1 MTTLDFNFNNNIKIF
16 AEASLSI
23 FGAELLSIE
32 LKARNIENL
41 ITDNQDEADISFIV
55 DESIDR
61 DSYKIKIN
69 NSAIYFYASGK
80 RGFIYA
86 YGHMLRKMTKADNGF
101 NLPDIS
107 GDYSPEKAIRG
118 HQIGYRTTPN
128 TYDAWSYEDYR
139 RYSLEMMY
147 FGTNTVEHIPYQTGV
162 SKRNRLMKYD
172 EEEFLIEACKMADE
186 YDLNVSLWHPN
197 YDNETHESA
206 AKRRGEL
213 YSKLKRL
220 DYVFIPGGDP
230 GELPADVFIDRCIAI
245 SKALK
250 KEHPEAQMWPS
261 AQMPHDF
268 PNWAETF
275 ITKLST
281 EPDEIDGII
290 YGPNHA
296 MPIDE
301 LYEKLPKKY
310 PLRFYPDITHNVR
323 CEYPVH
329 FEKQDWHYALTTG
342 LSRECTNPR
351 PREYAHLYDI
361 TKDYFIGSVS
371 YSEGITDDVNKAV
384 FSALDFDSNQDVEDI
399 IKDYCRLHF
408 YGADTDKI
416 ASFIFALENNW
427 VGDPSLNDSIENT
440 YTDFSDVY
448 CDYPILQ
455 NNWRFLQLVL
465 RADCDMLIRYRMLLD
480 YDAIDECEEYLL
492 KGDFDS
498 AVKALDIDYSRAY
511 KMLREEI
518 DDLAKQLFELIGLQ
532 TDVEHYCADSWERG
546 AILETID
553 LPVTDR
559 IYYLNKS
566 KMCKNSQELLSYFNR
581 NKINAGEFYYS
592 VAYNCLPE
600 KQEGELYMNFR
611 GDNPDENNGNL
622 PTNLFNIYDNQS
634 FNMTIDK
641 LDASRD
647 YYLRVT
653 YLNKRDDEVD
663 NLKITANDHT
673 VYCGKQFG
681 EIDTDYTEKFCTPKY
696 VTAKYFV
703 PKEYIENNTIRLTLS
718 EPKMCVMFAEL
729 SLKYA

>member
-1 MTTLDFNFNNNIKIF
+1 MDLSFNNNIKIF
-16 AEASLSI
+16 AEASPSV

-32 LKARNIENL
+32 LKARNIENI
-41 ITDNQDEADISFIV
+41 ITDNQDEADICFVI

-86 YGHMLRKMTKADNGF
+86 YGHLLRKMTKAEKGF
-101 NLPDIS
+101 SLPDVS
-107 GDYSPEKAIRG
+107 GYYCPEKAIRG

-139 RYSLEMMY
+139 KYSLEMMY
-147 FGTNTVEHIPYQTGV
+147 FGANTVEHIPYQTGV

-172 EEEFLIEACKMADE
+172 EEEFLVEASKMADK

-230 GELPADVFIDRCIAI
+230 GELPADVFVDRCIEV

-250 KEHPEAQMWPS
+250 KVHPEAQMWPS

-275 ITKLST
+275 ISKLSA

-301 LYEKLPKKY
+301 LYDKLPKKY

-361 TKDYFIGSVS
+361 TKDFFVGSVS

-416 ASFIFALENNW
+416 ASLIFALENNW
-427 VGDPSLNDSIENT
+427 VGDPSVNDSIENT
-440 YTDFSDVY
+440 YTDFSDIY

-480 YDAIDECEEYLL
+480 YDAIDECEDYLL
-492 KGDFDS
+492 KDDFDS
-498 AVKALDIDYSRAY
+498 AVKALDIEYSRAY
-511 KMLREEI
+511 KMLRDEI

-566 KMCKNSQELLSYFNR
+566 KMCKNAQELLSYFNR
-581 NKINAGEFYYS
+581 NIINAGEFYYS
-592 VAYNCLPE
+592 VAYNGLPE
-600 KQEGELYMNFR
+600 KQDGELYMNFR

-641 LDASRD
+641 LDSSRD
-647 YYLRVT
+647 YTLRVT
-653 YLNKRDDEVD
+653 YLNKKDDAVD
-663 NLKITANDHT
+663 NLKITANDHI

-681 EIDTDYTEKFCTPKY
+681 EIDKEYTDKFCTPKY
-696 VTAKYFV
+696 VTARYFV
-703 PKEYIENNTIRLTLS
+703 PKEYIENNSIRLTLS

-729 SLKYA
+729 SLKFE